1 MTTTSFLGLKK
12 PNDNEAIDVSVL
24 NENADKIDAF
34 AASCIAVSVCSA
46 DSDDNPTKGTASE
59 CAGIMLTAT
68 HKDYADI
75 GIRIFAGTSGQIF
88 MQAKDSVGWLVWN
101 EVVRLN

>member
-1 MTTTSFLGLKK
+1 MTVTDYLGLKK
-12 PNDNEAIDVSVL
+12 PNDTDAIDISVL
-24 NENADKIDAF
+24 NENTDKIDAF
-34 AASCIAVSVCSA
+34 AASCIAVSVCQA

-101 EVVRLN
+101 QVVSLN

>member
-12 PNDNEAIDVSVL
+12 PADSDAIDISAI
-24 NENADKIDAF
+24 NYNADIIDAF
-34 AASCIAVSVCSA
+34 AAGQVVVSLCA
-46 DSDDNPTKGTASE
+46 ATSDDNPTKSTASE

-68 HKDYADI
+68 VANSNV

-88 MQAKDSVGWLVWN
+88 MQSKDSVGWLVWN
-101 EVVRLN
+101 EVVSLA